1 MGTSS
6 VKFSLGSGRL
16 RRIFIYAGIP
26 LVAIVA
32 LALSAKPLF
41 FKLLVSEY
49 YFPAPAY
56 TYPAPMSLAE
66 ARQQD
71 LDYLSKLP
79 SLDGS
84 FTPATRAEFQEQ
96 LDGLRKKAAD
106 LTVPGFAMAVSR
118 LLALA
123 DNGHTN
129 VRAPDK
135 AALMN
140 RVPLRFGWFAEG
152 LFVVR
157 AKSGSASL
165 LGAQVFNIDGV
176 PTAELLARL
185 KPYYGGNF
193 ERMKADSPFMLE
205 SPDALNAT
213 DAALPEDRLSLDL
226 VLADGHRVHMDVPA
240 LPPDPNTPDV
250 WSERQLAPAA
260 IPQGGDWL
268 TVLHDD
274 DQQPWVLRNA
284 DGSLYSRT
292 LDDGHGLYVHLW
304 AIDDDQNGPLP
315 EQLQKIL
322 DGLKPGSLDYAVV
335 DLRLDGGGN
344 YLKMYDFSRKLP
356 DYIKSD
362 GKLYVLIDNHTFSA
376 AIVSLAWLRYYGGK
390 RSVIVGEHAGDREE
404 FWAEGSRFVLPNS
417 KIWMAF
423 RTGYHDWEHGCHS
436 PIRCFWPNVWYS
448 VPAGKLGPDVTVA
461 WRFND
466 YAAGHDTALDYV
478 LHAAASRDTALDYVS
493 HGATGD

>member
-1 MGTSS
+1 VDETTKRMNP
-6 VKFSLGSGRL
+6 KHRRL
-16 RRIFIYAGIP
+16 RRILIYVVVP
-26 LVAIVA
+26 LAAIVA
-32 LALSAKPLF
+32 LMLSGKPLF

-56 TYPAPMSLAE
+56 NYPAPTSLAE

-84 FTPATRAEFQEQ
+84 FTSATSAEFQGQ
-96 LDGLRKKAAD
+96 LDGLRKRAAD
-106 LTVPGFAMAVSR
+106 LSVPGFAMAVSR
-118 LLALA
+118 LVALA

-129 VRAPDK
+129 VRPPDK
-135 AALMN
+135 ATLMN

-157 AKSGSASL
+157 AKPGSAPL
-165 LGAQVFNIDGV
+165 LGAQVLTIDGV
-176 PTAELLARL
+176 PVADLLARL

-213 DAALPEDRLSLDL
+213 DSSLPEDRLSLEV
-226 VLADGHRVHMDVPA
+226 VLADGRRAHEDVAA

-250 WSERQLAPAA
+250 WTERQLAPAP

-268 TVLHDD
+268 TVLQDD
-274 DQQPWVLRNA
+274 AEQPWVLRNA
-284 DGSLYSRT
+284 DGSLYSRS
-292 LDDGHGLYVHLW
+292 LDDGRGLYVHLW
-304 AIDDDQNGPLP
+304 SIDDDQNGALP
-315 EQLQKIL
+315 EQMQHIL

-344 YLKMYDFSRKLP
+344 YLKMYDFARKIP

-376 AIVSLAWLRYYGGK
+376 AIVTLAWLRYYGGK
-390 RSVIVGEHAGDREE
+390 RSIIVGEHAGDREE
-404 FWAEGSRFVLPNS
+404 FWAEGSHFVLPNS
-417 KIWMAF
+417 KVWMAF

-436 PIRCFWPNVWYS
+436 LSRCFWPNVWYS

-461 WRFND
+461 WKFSD
-466 YAAGHDTALDYV
+466 YAMGRDTALDYV
-478 LHAAASRDTALDYVS
+478 LHAAGQ
-493 HGATGD
+493 H